1 MVRQGE
7 SETVR
12 FTLEDVSLRDMTA
25 EERVE
30 ALATT
35 MGDMASVILDA
46 ASNAVEMTA
55 DAEEKSVMLEMEVQR
70 LRESLQTGISDIQT
84 TLRDGLA
91 RLRAA
96 NREAEFSSEGMRT
109 ITQGTANLGVGE
121 KAGQK

>member
-55 DAEEKSVMLEMEVQR
+55 DAKEKSVMLEMEVQR